1 MVTYFRYSKP
11 KYSCGTR
18 LVGAVVLQLLGTGL
32 LAFIFCLLD
41 TLAAKPTTTLG
52 QFVPCLVGG
61 VAGFHFVAFRRPAT
75 GGQLSLIAT
84 SFLAFGTCYWLVSY
98 SLPDLLLAKV
108 ICGFGMGVIVAGAFR
123 RRFLENPV
131 VPRVR

>member
-75 GGQLSLIAT
+75 DDQLNLTAT
-84 SFLAFGTCYWLVSY
+84 SFLAVGGFYWLVSY
-98 SLPDLLLAKV
+98 SLADLLLARV
-108 ICGFGMGVIVAGAFR
+108 ISGFGLGAFVAETFR
-123 RRFLENPV
+123 RWFLENPV